1 MKVQKQ
7 NMNVTTSYLILARH
21 VKQQNDLN
29 ILSLWADSPG
39 RAHAG
44 SGRLTRRSCFAP
56 DFIEE
61 QRRLSAT
68 EPV

>member
-29 ILSLWADSPG
+29 ILSLAIAIYIYTKMFHLRMALNGPN
-39 RAHAG
+39 
-44 SGRLTRRSCFAP
+44 FN
-56 DFIEE
+56 
-61 QRRLSAT
+61 
-68 EPV
+68 